1 MSPLEIIIL
10 HAKRVC
16 QVFHTFIV
24 YNSNMNFK
32 ENLKTAL
39 QNNGLSQAQLAE
51 KLGTTQQTVSRW
63 INGINEPDFT
73 TLLEICKILNETP
86 NSLLGLED

>member
-1 MSPLEIIIL
+1 M
-10 HAKRVC
+10 K
-16 QVFHTFIV
+16 
-24 YNSNMNFK
+24 FK
-32 ENLKTAL
+32 ENLKLAL

-63 INGINEPDFT
+63 INGVNEPDLS
-73 TLLEICKILNETP
+73 TLLIICKILNETP